1 MDTRT
6 HYYQALRARGFTLIE
21 LLVVVAIIAILAAI
35 TVTSYRAQV
44 TKSTRAAAKSCLSQY
59 SLYMERFYT
68 TRFTYVDADNV
79 ANWPILDCTTDGNM
93 AARYAFSL
101 DTSTGA
107 LTAGAYRLRAIPTTP
122 WLARDSR
129 CGTLTVN
136 QAGERTAA
144 GSSAAADITY
154 CW

>member
-1 MDTRT
+1 MGRHTRN
-6 HYYQALRARGFTLIE
+6 HPASRVRGFTLIE

-35 TVTSYRAQV
+35 TVSSYRSQV
-44 TKSTRAAAKSCLSQY
+44 TKATRAAAKSCLSQY
-59 SLYMERFYT
+59 SQYMERFYT

-79 ANWPILDCTTDGNM
+79 ANWPVLACTIDGNM
-93 AARYAFSL
+93 TGRYAFSV
-101 DTSTGA
+101 DT
-107 LTAGAYRLRAIPTTP
+107 LTATTFRLRAVPTTA
-122 WLARDSR
+122 WAARDSR

-136 QAGERTAA
+136 QAGARTAA